1 MNNETIRRKFNEYYK
16 KHHEPRLKLVAEE
29 LNISKNYLVN
39 WKNGKLDIS
48 TEKLNLIDKF
58 INKYDK

>member
-1 MNNETIRRKFNEYYK
+1 MNNEIMRRKFNEYYK
-16 KHHEPRLKLVAEE
+16 KHHEPRLKLVASE

-48 TEKLNLIDKF
+48 TEALSKIDKF
-58 INKYDK
+58 LDKYSK